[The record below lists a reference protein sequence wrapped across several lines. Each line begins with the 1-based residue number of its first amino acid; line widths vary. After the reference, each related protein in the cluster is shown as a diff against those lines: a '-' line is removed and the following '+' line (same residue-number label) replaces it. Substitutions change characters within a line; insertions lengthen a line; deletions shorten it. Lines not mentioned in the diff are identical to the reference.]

1 MTALLQHAVCP
12 EGTWDVALARPGP
25 ALSPG
30 VRLYRGV
37 RFATGVV
44 RRRLEVPGPWVTLV
58 LGFGPPMR
66 LISPGRVP
74 GAPATELLL
83 ASSVSGLQTRPT
95 IGEHGGH
102 LAALEVVLTP
112 YAAHRLLGVDMGA
125 LANRHLDLA
134 DVAGVRAARLGD
146 ALAEL
151 PGWPQR
157 FALLDRELARWMEA
171 GPEPAPPLL
180 WAWRRLAESGGLLA
194 VSRLAAETG
203 WSVRQLENRFN
214 EQAGMPPKAVA
225 RVMRLNRAMR
235 MLAAGSL
242 SPAEVAIAC
251 GFSDQPH
258 LCRDFKVMT
267 GATPREFFA
276 ARLTGPGG
284 PAEPPVADRIA
295 GQVTSA
301 PAGSRGGASAYSS
314 KTARRAPREDL
325 VAAGRNPAPGT

>member
-1 MTALLQHAVCP
+1 MTALLRHAVCP

-25 ALSPG
+25 ALLPG

-37 RFATGVV
+37 RFGTGVV
-44 RRRLEVPGPWVTLV
+44 RRRLEIPGPWVTLV

-66 LISPGRVP
+66 LISPARAPGVP
-74 GAPATELLL
+74 AIDLLL

-112 YAAHRLLGVDMGA
+112 YTAHRLLGVEMGA

-134 DVAGVRAARLGD
+134 DVAGARASRLGD

-151 PGWPQR
+151 PGWSAR
-157 FALLDRELARWMEA
+157 FALLDRELTRWLEA
-171 GPEPAPPLL
+171 GPEPAARLV
-180 WAWRRLAESGGLLA
+180 WAWRRLAASGGRLP
-194 VSRLAAETG
+194 VSVLAAETG

-235 MLAAGSL
+235 LLAAGSL
-242 SPAEVAIAC
+242 APADVATTC
-251 GFSDQPH
+251 GFSDQSH
-258 LCRDFKVMT
+258 LHRDFKAMT
-267 GATPREFFA
+267 GATPRAFFA

-284 PAEPPVADRIA
+284 PAEPPVADRVA

-301 PAGSRGGASAYSS
+301 PAGSRGGASAHSS
-314 KTARRAPREDL
+314 KTAARALREDP
-325 VAAGRNPAPGT
+325 VPAGRNPAPGT